1 MQHGGKKVLPVTIAT
16 RTAESSIKSVAR
28 DKHPSL
34 YGRIKDEDLIA
45 KEFRYHSHCYR
56 NFTRGEIA
64 YDKKGTYE
72 TGDFDAV
79 SEFITTEVIERGR
92 VVSLNEIHSLYGLQ
106 VDKKRY
112 ANLLKQRINTKFKE
126 GIIILSPQ
134 NCSGPEYIASKDIN
148 KDSLHHRQDTI
159 QAAASYL
166 REDITTH
173 ADNLQEIIWPPTI
186 EQLSTEERKPPES
199 VRKFFE
205 SILSQP
211 GHCDNV
217 NAPRLV
223 DSFSQDLVHGV
234 TKGKTIMEKHFL
246 VGLGVHNLTGQ
257 RNVVEI
263 LNKFGHSVSYTM
275 TSEILTA
282 NAKSCL
288 EKSRLSLLLPLHP
301 SSAGKIVLSHFWV
314 DNFDLAT
321 DKQYGGGEI
330 NITTLMAFQEGR
342 TLEDHVHVP
351 RKASCK
357 IRNEDPA
364 LYQKTFTI
372 KSNHQH
378 AAWKSSQSNLFLM
391 TKSS

>member
-1 MQHGGKKVLPVTIAT
+1 
-16 RTAESSIKSVAR
+16 
-28 DKHPSL
+28 
-34 YGRIKDEDLIA
+34 
-45 KEFRYHSHCYR
+45 
-56 NFTRGEIA
+56 
-64 YDKKGTYE
+64 
-72 TGDFDAV
+72 
-79 SEFITTEVIERGR
+79 
-92 VVSLNEIHSLYGLQ
+92 
-106 VDKKRY
+106 
-112 ANLLKQRINTKFKE
+112 
-126 GIIILSPQ
+126 
-134 NCSGPEYIASKDIN
+134 
-148 KDSLHHRQDTI
+148 
-159 QAAASYL
+159 
-166 REDITTH
+166 
-173 ADNLQEIIWPPTI
+173 
-186 EQLSTEERKPPES
+186 
-199 VRKFFE
+199 
-205 SILSQP
+205 
-211 GHCDNV
+211 
-217 NAPRLV
+217 
-223 DSFSQDLVHGV
+223 
-234 TKGKTIMEKHFL
+234 MEKHFL
-246 VGLGVHNLTGQ
+246 VPLGVHNLTSQ

-321 DKQYGGGEI
+321 NKQYGGGEI

-357 IRNEDPA
+357 ISNEDPA

-378 AAWKSSQSNLFLM
+378 AAWKSSQSNLLLM